1 MSGNPNQT
9 RAARRS
15 QLATLIEDACSRRG
29 DTLEHRRACIHD
41 TIREP
46 ETDWPWWQ
54 NYWQGVMA
62 RGREAQS

>member
-1 MSGNPNQT
+1 MSGNPNHT

-46 ETDWPWWQ
+46 EDDWPRWLD
-54 NYWQGVMA
+54 YWQGVMA
-62 RGREAQS
+62 RGREA